1 MITDIEIIEDI
12 FTVSSNPEIIVKDLT
27 LQVTQKVGRLL
38 VEDINLKYLLFIN
51 LDYVISGKN
60 LFIQLPNNRS
70 LTLKIV

>member
-1 MITDIEIIEDI
+1 MTDIEIIEDI

-27 LQVTQKVGRLL
+27 IQVTQKAGKLL

-60 LFIQLPNNRS
+60 LFIQLPNGRS

>member
-1 MITDIEIIEDI
+1 MTDIEIIEDI

-60 LFIQLPNNRS
+60 LFIQLPNGRS

>member
-1 MITDIEIIEDI
+1 MTNIESIQGI
-12 FTVSSNPEIIVKDLT
+12 FTASDNPEIIVKDLT
-27 LQVTQKVGRLL
+27 LQVTQKVGKLL

-60 LFIQLPNNRS
+60 LFIQLPNGRS

>member
-1 MITDIEIIEDI
+1 MTNIESIQGI
-12 FTVSSNPEIIVKDLT
+12 FTASDNPEIIVKDLT
-27 LQVTQKVGRLL
+27 LQVTQKAGKLL

-60 LFIQLPNNRS
+60 LFIQLPNGRS

>member
-1 MITDIEIIEDI
+1 MTDIEIIEDI

-27 LQVTQKVGRLL
+27 LQVTQKAGRLL
-38 VEDINLKYLLFIN
+38 VEDVNKEYLLFIN
-51 LDYVISGKN
+51 VEYVIPGKN

>member
-1 MITDIEIIEDI
+1 MITAIEIIEDI

-27 LQVTQKVGRLL
+27 LQVTQKVGKLL

-51 LDYVISGKN
+51 LDYVTSGKS
-60 LFIQLPNNRS
+60 LFIQLPNGRS

>member
-1 MITDIEIIEDI
+1 MTGIEIIEDI
-12 FTVSSNPEIIVKDLT
+12 FTVSNNPEIIVKDLT
-27 LQVTQKVGRLL
+27 LQVTQKVGKLL

-60 LFIQLPNNRS
+60 LFIQLPNGRS

>member
-1 MITDIEIIEDI
+1 MTDIEIIEDI

-27 LQVTQKVGRLL
+27 LQVTQKAGKLL

-60 LFIQLPNNRS
+60 LFIQLPNGRS

>member
-27 LQVTQKVGRLL
+27 LQVTQKVGKLL

-51 LDYVISGKN
+51 LDYVISGKS
-60 LFIQLPNNRS
+60 LFIQLPNGRS